1 MVAAVPD
8 LFLRGYLPEADP
20 DWLRHERAFIEGT
33 RRGDREAFGALYRA
47 HAPRLYRAVLL
58 PRLGVRD
65 AAEEALAE
73 TFRIALERID
83 TYADRGGSIYGWLS
97 VIAANVATD
106 MHRRN
111 VRGER
116 ALTNLAALVPEW
128 AADRPD
134 AAHDEAARMQTLRST
149 TSAVLAAIN
158 PRYRKAIELRFIDAR
173 ERVDCADAM
182 ELKLGTF
189 DVLLLR
195 ALRAFRETWLAH
207 TGAAPEL

>member
-1 MVAAVPD
+1 M
-8 LFLRGYLPEADP
+8 PEADP

-33 RRGDREAFGALYRA
+33 RRGDREAFGGLYRA

-73 TFRIALERID
+73 TFRVALERID
-83 TYADRGGSIYGWLS
+83 LYVDRGGSIYGWLAT
-97 VIAANVATD
+97 IAANIATD

-111 VRGER
+111 ARGER

-128 AADRPD
+128 TTLADRPD
-134 AAHDEAARMQTLRST
+134 AAHDEAARMHTLRAT

-158 PRYRKAIELRFIDAR
+158 PRYRRAIELRFIDAR

-195 ALRAFRETWLAH
+195 ALRAFRETWLAQ

>member
-1 MVAAVPD
+1 MS
-8 LFLRGYLPEADP
+8 EADQE
-20 DWLRHERAFIEGT
+20 WLQRERAFIEGT

-73 TFRIALERID
+73 TFRVALERID
-83 TYADRGGSIYGWLS
+83 TYVDRGGSIYGWLS
-97 VIAANVATD
+97 TIAANLATD
-106 MHRRN
+106 MHRKN
-111 VRGER
+111 ARGER

-128 AADRPD
+128 VAAPDRPD
-134 AAHDEAARMQTLRST
+134 AAHDEAARMHALRTT
-149 TSAVLAAIN
+149 TSVVLAQIN